1 MKKIMRLLGLAILAF
16 VMAGCATQSDL
27 MQVSKQ
33 TKFEPTKDKALIV
46 FLRPSFF
53 GGAVQSSVYEIG
65 DKSDKLAGIVS
76 AKTKTA
82 YLTTPG
88 EKLFMV
94 IGENADFMKATL
106 DAGKTYYALVSPR
119 MGVWKARFSL
129 LPIHNDTTSKYN
141 TESDEFKDWISST
154 QYVETSPAA
163 YKWYEDN
170 KADINA
176 KKAEYLEKWNA
187 MLPADKAVL
196 TLHAKDGK

>member
-1 MKKIMRLLGLAILAF
+1 MKKLLNLIGMAILVF

-27 MQVSKQ
+27 MQVSTQ

-46 FLRPSFF
+46 FVRPSMF
-53 GGAVQSSVYEIG
+53 GGAIQSSVYEVG
-65 DKSDKLAGIVS
+65 AKSDKLAGIVS

-82 YLTTPG
+82 YLTDPG

-129 LPIHNDTTSKYN
+129 LPIHNDATSKYN
-141 TESDEFKDWISST
+141 TQSDEFKEWISTSN
-154 QYVETSPAA
+154 YVETSPAA
-163 YKWYEDN
+163 YAWYESK
-170 KADINA
+170 KAEINE
-176 KKAEYLEKWNA
+176 KKAEYMEKWNA
-187 MLPADKAVL
+187 MLPADKEVL